1 MTACWEGPQ
10 KLDEDL
16 WGRLSLEADSAA
28 TRCEECH
35 GYGHRISEC
44 PRRFPATARCVHCH
58 QDGHRISEC
67 PIVALD
73 MAVARE
79 SRLAGRGGVRPG
91 SGRRVIIRVTNWR
104 RMLRLLGV
112 GILLGAWATYWWI
125 R

>member
-58 QDGHRISEC
+58 QDGHRISDC
-67 PIVALD
+67 PKVALEFAAD
-73 MAVARE
+73 RE
-79 SRLAGRGGVRPG
+79 SRLAGREKPLQIR
-91 SGRRVIIRVTNWR
+91 IRVTNWR
-104 RMLRLLGV
+104 RMVRLFGV
-112 GILLGAWATYWWI
+112 GFLFGVAPAVAYWWWI